1 MPVCFQAGF
10 FIIMIDKDNLLRLG
24 TIAKPHG
31 VSGELQ
37 IRISPELTDMNVNPS
52 WLFIEID
59 GSLVPFGILS
69 VRSRNN
75 DVLLAEL
82 DTVTSEELARKY
94 QNFSVF
100 IEPQDIS
107 AGNDDK
113 EPSLHH
119 LTGYKVIDSKF
130 GNLGLI
136 KAILDIKQNPLMEI
150 NHQGKEILIPLQ
162 EKFIVSIDKRERT
175 IYIQT
180 PQGLIE
186 LYME

>member
-10 FIIMIDKDNLLRLG
+10 FIIMIDKENLLRLG

-37 IRISPELTDMNVNPS
+37 IRIFPEFAGMDVNPS

-59 GSLVPFGILS
+59 GGLVPFGILS
-69 VRSRNN
+69 VRSRSN

-82 DTVTSEELARKY
+82 DTITSEESARKY
-94 QNFSVF
+94 QNLSVF
-100 IEPQDIS
+100 IQPQDIS
-107 AGNDDK
+107 AGDDDE
-113 EPSLHH
+113 EPALHN
-119 LTGYKVIDSKF
+119 LTGYKVIDNKF

-162 EKFIVSIDKRERT
+162 EKFIISIDKKEKT
-175 IYIQT
+175 LHIET

-186 LYME
+186 LYLE